1 MYSLALALSLASS
14 TLNVNQY
21 RVITRFSS
29 DNLSINYN
37 LSTKMIVDKHNLYHP
52 FINTSFGLFIN
63 TSSTELNNIVD
74 EIDLYYQPLLDPLVA
89 IIFFLVKLLVILIGE
104 IIGIKFLKTMKK
116 ETGLLK
122 DITMLF
128 VTWQMACHPILAFFD
143 LINSLIY
150 PAGDV
155 IGSWFCTLGWFVW
168 GYGVRLALYNSFI
181 TALMRYLF
189 VVHEERVAA
198 FGKEKIKKIFWYLS
212 QLLPLFHILL
222 KIAEGNSTLSFIN
235 KCYGYD
241 HKIFLSESTTLNV
254 LKNKFWKAEKSNI
267 NQALDVVFDVIM
279 KIIKLLTSAIFL
291 IMGFNLS
298 EIFIYINIFS
308 HLNR

>member
-1 MYSLALALSLASS
+1 
-14 TLNVNQY
+14 
-21 RVITRFSS
+21 
-29 DNLSINYN
+29 
-37 LSTKMIVDKHNLYHP
+37 MIVDKHNLYNP
-52 FINTSFGLFIN
+52 FPNTSFGFFVN
-63 TSSTELNNIVD
+63 TSSTGENNIVD
-74 EIDLYYQPLLDPLVA
+74 EIDLYYQPLLDPLLA
-89 IIFFLVKLLVILIGE
+89 IGFFLVKLFVILVGE
-104 IIGIKFLKTMKK
+104 IIGIRFLKTMKK
-116 ETGLLK
+116 ENGLLK
-122 DITMLF
+122 DITLLF

-143 LINSLIY
+143 LTNSLVY
-150 PAGDV
+150 PAAEV

-189 VVHEERVAA
+189 VVHEDRVAA
-198 FGKEKIKKIFWYLS
+198 FGKEKLKKIFWYVS

-254 LKNKFWKAEKSNI
+254 LKNKFWKAEESTI
-267 NQALDVVFDVIM
+267 NQALDVVLYVTM
-279 KIIKLLTSAIFL
+279 KIIKLVESIIFL

-298 EIFIYINIFS
+298 EIFIYIKIFS

>member
-63 TSSTELNNIVD
+63 TSSTEANNIVD

-222 KIAEGNSTLSFIN
+222 KIAEGNSTLSFYQQMLWIWPQN
-235 KCYGYD
+235 FLVRVNNAKC
-241 HKIFLSESTTLNV
+241 SEKQILESRKKQHQPGPRCCIWRDNE
-254 LKNKFWKAEKSNI
+254 N
-267 NQALDVVFDVIM
+267 
-279 KIIKLLTSAIFL
+279 
-291 IMGFNLS
+291 
-298 EIFIYINIFS
+298 
-308 HLNR
+308 H